1 MSIIKLPIRYEGSQ
15 GEKVLYTLFDSGS
28 TFSCINAD
36 YVKGIEKLTKL
47 RHSKLVET
55 ASEGDYIEIKH
66 RVTLDF
72 YIDDILLSDEFMVVP
87 NLSEEAILGATTM
100 QKWRIKLDF
109 EYDKVFV
116 DPKVAKLILKNL
128 KYRF

>member
-1 MSIIKLPIRYEGSQ
+1 MSIIKLPIRFEGSE

-36 YVKGIEKLTKL
+36 YAKGIEKLIKL
-47 RHSKLVET
+47 RHSKMFET
-55 ASEGDYIEIKH
+55 ASEGHFVEVKY

-72 YIDDILLSDEFMVVP
+72 YLDDILLSDEFMVVP
-87 NLSEEAILGATTM
+87 NLSEEAILGVATM

-109 EYDKVFV
+109 ETDKVVV
-116 DPKVAKLILKNL
+116 DPKVGKFILKEL
-128 KYRF
+128 K